1 MLTAQEWI
9 HSGTS
14 TFHAGLK
21 NLSDINQRYPYSF
34 CFTVL
39 DATVHHE
46 PLTIINH
53 RNELRVASPLDQ
65 LHTQYSHWHQIITEF
80 NIDNSK
86 NRKLKMGILGLFNFV
101 QTNWHVMYELD
112 NMVGQEVKLVFDYH
126 DASLNHVLEHNQFF
140 VWLQQIGTSGHGS
153 IPFGP
158 AGRTITFV
166 VTQEVVEHFKMFA
179 GGFGS
184 QRFNMKELRKSFDDV
199 GLKY

>member
-1 MLTAQEWI
+1 MPTAQEWI
-9 HSGTS
+9 RSGRTA
-14 TFHAGLK
+14 FHADSK

-53 RNELRVASPLDQ
+53 QNEIRVACPLDQ
-65 LHTQYSHWHQIITEF
+65 LHPQYSHWHQIMTEF
-80 NIDNSK
+80 NMDNPK

-101 QTNWHVMYELD
+101 QTNWHVMYDLD
-112 NMVGQEVKLVFDYH
+112 KMTGQEVRLVFDYH
-126 DASLNHVLEHNQFF
+126 DAPSNHLLKHNQFF
-140 VWLQQIGTSGHGS
+140 IWLQQIGKVGRDA

-158 AGRTITFV
+158 TGPSITFV
-166 VTQEVVEHFKMFA
+166 VTQEIIEHFKMFA
-179 GGFGS
+179 GGFGT
-184 QRFNMKELRKSFDDV
+184 QRFNMEELRKSFDDV